1 MNRKSLKLW
10 IIGLIIAALVLTD
23 LAPMFVQAQ
32 EAGATLQV
40 AQQQQQPR
48 KRRTLMD
55 LLFGPKEPQ
64 VVQQAPVEQ
73 PRPKAAPTTAAAP
86 AAPAKPVV
94 EKAAK
99 ATRLMVFGDS
109 LGIDLAKALDRF
121 YAEDPNLVVIN
132 KSKASTGFVRHDYYD
147 WNKAIADE
155 IAANSFDLAVVFL
168 GVNDMQVLDENGQSY
183 TPLSDDW
190 DKHYTARL
198 NDVLSRLRAANKP
211 VVWIGLPPVADASFS
226 ADLSQITSLQRMASF
241 SGGAEFL
248 DIYEKFAD
256 EDGKFTSFGP
266 DLKGQ
271 NVRMR
276 KDDGIHFSTAGSD
289 KLAFYLSQSIRTFY
303 RGGGVSIA
311 AADPLLGTDAQPM
324 LRPPYQGLGQVRL
337 LEVAGA
343 VVPLSKT
350 PPRATDLIT
359 AATAPA
365 AAPIDLDT
373 LMKAPIG
380 RADAF
385 GVGVAPPA
393 PDEAAT
399 P

>member
-1 MNRKSLKLW
+1 MNRKSIKLW
-10 IIGLIIAALVLTD
+10 IVGLIIAALVLMD

-32 EAGATLQV
+32 EAAPSIQV
-40 AQQQQQPR
+40 AQQQQPR
-48 KRRTLMD
+48 QRRTLMD
-55 LLFGPKEPQ
+55 MLFGPKQQPQ

-73 PRPKAAPTTAAAP
+73 PRRKAPVAAAP

-94 EKAAK
+94 EKAAN

-109 LGIDLAKALDRF
+109 LGIDLGKALERF
-121 YAEDPNLVVIN
+121 YSEDPNLVVIN

-147 WNKAIADE
+147 WNKVISDE

-168 GVNDMQVLDENGQSY
+168 GINDMQVLDEDGQSF
-183 TPLSDDW
+183 TPLTEDW
-190 DKHYTARL
+190 NKHYTARL
-198 NDVLSRLRAANKP
+198 NDVLSQLRAANKP

-226 ADLSQITSLQRMASF
+226 SDLSQITSLQRMASF

-256 EDGKFTSFGP
+256 ENGQFASFGP
-266 DLKGQ
+266 NLKGE

-289 KLAFYLSQSIRTFY
+289 KLAFYLSQAIRAFY

-311 AADPLLGTDAQPM
+311 VADPLVGTDAQPM
-324 LRPPYQGLGQVRL
+324 LRPPYQGLGQIRL

-343 VVPLSKT
+343 VIPLSKT

-359 AATAPA
+359 ASTAPA
-365 AAPIDLDT
+365 AKPIDLEA
-373 LMKAPIG
+373 LMQAPIG
-380 RADAF
+380 RVDAF
-385 GVGVAPPA
+385 GVGIAPQD
-393 PDEAAT
+393 PDEEQ

>member
-10 IIGLIIAALVLTD
+10 IIGLIIATLVLTD
-23 LAPMFVQAQ
+23 MAPLFVQAQ
-32 EAGATLQV
+32 ETGPAPVLQL

-48 KRRTLMD
+48 RRTLMD
-55 LLFGPKEPQ
+55 LLFGPREPK
-64 VVQQAPVEQ
+64 VVQQAPAEPQ
-73 PRPKAAPTTAAAP
+73 PRKANPAATTAAAP
-86 AAPAKPVV
+86 PAKPAI
-94 EKAAK
+94 EKAAN

-109 LGIDLAKALDRF
+109 LGLDLGKALERF

-132 KSKASTGFVRHDYYD
+132 RSKASTGFVRHDYYD
-147 WNKAIADE
+147 WNKVIADE

-168 GVNDMQVLDENGQSY
+168 GINDMQVLDENGESF
-183 TPLSDDW
+183 TPLSPDW
-190 DKHYTARL
+190 NQHYTARL
-198 NDVLSRLRAANKP
+198 NDVLSKLRAANKP

-241 SGGAEFL
+241 SAGAEFL

-256 EDGKFTSFGP
+256 ENGQFASFGP
-266 DLKGQ
+266 NLKGE

-289 KLAFYLSQSIRTFY
+289 KLAFYLSQAIRAFY

-311 AADPLLGTDAQPM
+311 VADPLLGTDAQPM
-324 LRPPYQGLGQVRL
+324 LRPPYQGLGQTRL

-343 VVPLSKT
+343 VIPLSKT
-350 PPRATDLIT
+350 PARATDLIT

-365 AAPIDLDT
+365 TKPIDLDT
-373 LMKAPIG
+373 LMKAPAG

-385 GVGVAPPA
+385 GVGIAPQD
-393 PDEAAT
+393 PDEER
-399 P
+399 

>member
-10 IIGLIIAALVLTD
+10 IIGLIVAALVLTD

-32 EAGATLQV
+32 EAGATIQV
-40 AQQQQQPR
+40 AQQQPR
-48 KRRTLMD
+48 QRRTLMD
-55 LLFGPKEPQ
+55 LLFGPREPQ
-64 VVQQAPVEQ
+64 VIQQAPVEQ
-73 PRPKAAPTTAAAP
+73 PRRKPAPVAA
-86 AAPAKPVV
+86 AAPAKPTV
-94 EKAAK
+94 EKAAN

-132 KSKASTGFVRHDYYD
+132 RSKASTGFVRHDYYD
-147 WNKAIADE
+147 WNKVIGEE
-155 IAANSFDLAVVFL
+155 IAANSFDLAVIFL
-168 GVNDMQVLDENGQSY
+168 GVNDMQVLDEDGQSFD
-183 TPLSDDW
+183 PLTDEW

-289 KLAFYLSQSIRTFY
+289 KLAFYLSQAIRAFY

-311 AADPLLGTDAQPM
+311 VADPLLGTDAQPM
-324 LRPPYQGLGQVRL
+324 LRPPYQGLGQIRL

-343 VVPLSKT
+343 VIPLSKT
-350 PPRATDLIT
+350 PPRATDLLT
-359 AATAPA
+359 ASNAPA
-365 AAPIDLDT
+365 AAPIDLDA
-373 LMKAPIG
+373 LMKAPVG
-380 RADAF
+380 RVDAF
-385 GVGVAPPA
+385 GVGIVPEPPE
-393 PDEAAT
+393 DGVEAQ
-399 P
+399 